1 MFWVAMMLPGCHSL
15 ACMAEE
21 RVCRIRF
28 PPLHIQVGTIACA
41 SLICV
46 HYAQS
51 APSMPLG
58 ACPDCRRTL
67 YILTMTADKDDDTD
81 DPPK

>member
-1 MFWVAMMLPGCHSL
+1 MSHSL
-15 ACMAEE
+15 SPITHPSRYNSVYESDM
-21 RVCRIRF
+21 
-28 PPLHIQVGTIACA
+28 
-41 SLICV
+41 CV

-81 DPPK
+81 DPPT